1 MEEENDLSIS
11 PIDLSKTLNPRS
23 QKKHATMIE
32 RLSNLHHSRLNQSIS
47 RRSDADSSA
56 PCESTQAFLNRFADS
71 KRSVESEIDC
81 LRFIS
86 NDLES
91 NPQLKSGLEK
101 LSISIADLEK
111 LVAENSY
118 FLPSYEVRST
128 LKAIAELKGSLE
140 SVSLKLVPRKK
151 FSFRN
156 KLAQKDPANAVKES
170 EISAKE
176 SNFPVNGGDDAAA
189 AASAEKSRFETRDS
203 PGFRNQ
209 LGAVLVKQFQGFES
223 GDFALSNLES
233 CEIRLKGRLRAL
245 FVHRLRNCRVFVGP
259 VLGSI
264 LIEEA
269 EGCLFMLASHQIRI
283 HHAKATDFYLRVRS
297 RPIIE
302 DCSSVRF
309 ATYLLVYE
317 GIEEELRES
326 GLAEDTGNWANV
338 DDFRWL
344 RAVQSPNWCILP
356 KEEQVCTVNISDLEN
371 QR

>member
-11 PIDLSKTLNPRS
+11 QTIAAKTLNPRS
-23 QKKHATMIE
+23 QKKHAAMIE
-32 RLSNLHHSRLNQSIS
+32 RLSNLHQSRLNQSIS

-56 PCESTQAFLNRFADS
+56 PFESTQAFLNRFADS
-71 KRSVESEIDC
+71 KRSIESELDR

-91 NPQLKSGLEK
+91 NPQLKSDLEK

-128 LKAIAELKGSLE
+128 LKAIDELKESLE

-151 FSFRN
+151 FSFR
-156 KLAQKDPANAVKES
+156 KKPAQKDPANAVKES

-176 SNFPVNGGDDAAA
+176 SYFPVKGGDD
-189 AASAEKSRFETRDS
+189 AASAEKSTFETRDS

-209 LGAVLVKQFQGFES
+209 VGAVLVKQFQGFES
-223 GDFALSNLES
+223 GDFTLSNLES

-245 FVHRLRNCRVFVGP
+245 FVHRLRNCRVFAGP

-283 HHAKATDFYLRVRS
+283 HHAKAADFYLRVRS

-309 ATYLLVYE
+309 APFLLVYE
-317 GIEEELRES
+317 GIEEDLRES

-371 QR
+371 QQ